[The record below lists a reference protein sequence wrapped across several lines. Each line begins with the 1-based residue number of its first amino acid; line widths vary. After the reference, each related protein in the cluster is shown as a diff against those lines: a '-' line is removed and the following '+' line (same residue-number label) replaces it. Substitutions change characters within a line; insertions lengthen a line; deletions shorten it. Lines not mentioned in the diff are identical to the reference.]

1 MLTATVPASD
11 TKLLTPEQ
19 MRVAYGLA
27 ASDSSQDTNLA
38 ALNVQ
43 ISAAVVQ
50 SCRIAHANGGEPT
63 LKQETLRQ
71 VERCPRS
78 GPIVLARRHKV
89 EIVSIH
95 VDNDSNPLNPSL
107 YEVEEEGGLLH
118 HLDESGN
125 RICWTGLKVTIV
137 YKAGFPADAIPADII
152 AVATDVIRLR
162 KSEAARDPLVR
173 RQSVRVDGV
182 DEVSQDFWVNATSAG
197 SPSFT
202 GGPIPAEYAAR
213 LERYMNW
220 VAA

>member
-1 MLTATVPASD
+1 MLTVTAPAPD

-19 MRVAYGLA
+19 MRLAYGLA
-27 ASDSSQDTNLA
+27 ANDSSQDTNLA
-38 ALNVQ
+38 VLNVQ
-43 ISAAVVQ
+43 ISAAISQ

-63 LKQETLRQ
+63 LKRETLRQ
-71 VERCPRS
+71 LVRCPRS

-89 EIVSIH
+89 EIVSVH
-95 VDNDSNPLNPSL
+95 VDDAIDPLDPDL

-118 HLDESGN
+118 RLDESGN
-125 RICWTGLKVTIV
+125 RICWTGCKIVIV
-137 YKAGFPADAIPADII
+137 YKAGFAADAIPADIV